1 MATCEVIWLKK
12 VLLDLKQEPK
22 YATTIYCDNFSTIAI
37 TKNRVFH
44 NCTKH
49 IDIKYHFI
57 RDYVAKEEI
66 QIKFCTTNEQLLDIF
81 TKILPKR
88 KFEYLRD
95 MLGITSLSTH
105 GEC

>member
-1 MATCEVIWLKK
+1 MKK
-12 VLLDLKQEPK
+12 VLIDLKQEPK
-22 YATTIYCDNFSTIAI
+22 YATSIYCDNLSTISI
-37 TKNRVFH
+37 TKNLVFH

-57 RDYVAKEEI
+57 RDYVAKREI
-66 QIKFCTTNEQLLDIF
+66 QIKFCTTSEQLVDIL
-81 TKILPKR
+81 TKALPNG

-95 MLGITSLSTH
+95 MLGITSLSIK